1 MIDILVAVA
10 IALTVSILLTPML
23 IRLFNRQGFGHE
35 IREDGP
41 PSHQTKRGTPS
52 MGGVAILAG
61 IWAGYLGTH
70 LAGLAFNGEGPS
82 ASGLLV
88 LFLATTLGAVGFLD
102 DLIKIRRTRNLGL
115 NKTAKTVGQIAAAVL
130 VGVLV
135 LQFRNDAGLTPGTS
149 ELSYVRE
156 IATVTLGPALFVLF
170 CVVVVSAWSNAVNV
184 TDGLDGLAAGSMGMV
199 TAAYVLITFWQYR
212 NACASVPGPG
222 CYNVRDPLDLA
233 IIAAAT
239 AGACVG
245 FLWWNAAPAKIFMG
259 DTGSLALG
267 GIIAGISVTS
277 RTEILAVVLGSLFV
291 AEIVS
296 VVVQILAFRTTG
308 RRAFR
313 MAPFHHHFEL
323 VGWAET
329 TVIIRFWLLTAIS
342 CGLGVALFYSE
353 WLAAT
358 RGGRGEPRPRA
369 GAVVGGGAGAGRR
382 GRRDRARGPGGAEC
396 AGGDGN
402 AVRRRPGHPAAVRRC
417 RHGDGGF
424 RDRRRPHRRLR
435 PGGRQSRVPA
445 DGAR

>member
-1 MIDILVAVA
+1 MIDILIAVG

-23 IRLFNRQGFGHE
+23 IRLFTRQGFGHE

-41 PSHQTKRGTPS
+41 PSHRTKRGTPS

-88 LFLATTLGAVGFLD
+88 LFLATTLGAVGFVD
-102 DLIKIRRTRNLGL
+102 DLIKIRRSRNLGL
-115 NKTAKTVGQIAAAVL
+115 NKTAKTVGQVTAAVL
-130 VGVLV
+130 FGVLV
-135 LQFRNDAGLTPGTS
+135 LQFRNGDGLTPGS
-149 ELSYVRE
+149 ADLSYVRE
-156 IATVTLGPALFVLF
+156 IATVALGPVLFVLF
-170 CVVVVSAWSNAVNV
+170 CLGIVYSWSNAVNF
-184 TDGLDGLAAGSMGMV
+184 TDGLDGLAGGAMAMV
-199 TAAYVLITFWQYR
+199 CAAYVLITFWQYR
-212 NACASVPGPG
+212 NACAFTPVPG

-233 IIAAAT
+233 IVAAAT

-267 GIIAGISVTS
+267 GVIAGISVTS
-277 RTEILAVVLGSLFV
+277 RTEVLAVVLGSLFV
-291 AEIVS
+291 AEIAS
-296 VVVQILAFRTTG
+296 VVMQVLAFRTTG
-308 RRAFR
+308 RRVFR

-358 RGGRGEPRPRA
+358 
-369 GAVVGGGAGAGRR
+369 GAG
-382 GRRDRARGPGGAEC
+382 
-396 AGGDGN
+396 
-402 AVRRRPGHPAAVRRC
+402 
-417 RHGDGGF
+417 
-424 RDRRRPHRRLR
+424 
-435 PGGRQSRVPA
+435 
-445 DGAR
+445 